1 MKQGIIY
8 GGTFLFVF
16 VVVTGLIIY
25 FNSSYENIFQF
36 NFSPKSTAQLS
47 DSTKTDSTKTD
58 SVNVLENNEL
68 TAVSDSTIVQDSILL
83 SSLGGVE
90 ANDSTKKDM
99 NLNKIVE
106 NQQVNLNQ
114 KKEINISDTKH
125 SKTNITENQ
134 QSDIQPVKQN
144 VAQGK
149 EYTEWIQ
156 KVSSIYSALEPK
168 KAAKIIQTYS
178 DNVARDIL
186 YNMSKKTAAKV
197 VSELSP
203 ETANRIFR
211 FE

>member
-16 VVVTGLIIY
+16 VIVTGMLIY

-36 NFSPKSTAQLS
+36 NFSPKSIAQLS

-58 SVNVLENNEL
+58 SLNVSENNEL
-68 TAVSDSTIVQDSILL
+68 TALSDSTVVQDSILL

-90 ANDSTKKDM
+90 ANDSTKKDI
-99 NLNKIVE
+99 NVNKIVE
-106 NQQVNLNQ
+106 NKPENIDQ
-114 KKEINISDTKH
+114 KKGNEISDSKN
-125 SKTNITENQ
+125 SKTNVNENQ
-134 QSDIQPVKQN
+134 QTNIQPVKQN
-144 VAQGK
+144 IAQGK
-149 EYTEWIQ
+149 EYTEWVQ

-197 VSELSP
+197 VSEFSP

>member
-8 GGTFLFVF
+8 GGAFLFAF
-16 VVVTGLIIY
+16 VIVTGLLIY
-25 FNSSYENIFQF
+25 LSSSFENIFQF
-36 NFSPKSTAQLS
+36 NFAPKSFVQLS
-47 DSTKTDSTKTD
+47 DSTSTDSL
-58 SVNVLENNEL
+58 NVFQTGEPISEL
-68 TAVSDSTIVQDSILL
+68 DSTIEQDSILL

-90 ANDSTKKDM
+90 TIDSIKIDKTDSINVKKQ
-99 NLNKIVE
+99 NEILN
-106 NQQVNLNQ
+106 N
-114 KKEINISDTKH
+114 KKGNEKADLK
-125 SKTNITENQ
+125 NITTDLAINQ
-134 QSDIQPVKQN
+134 PQIDKPVTQN
-144 VAQGK
+144 IAQGK
-149 EYTEWIQ
+149 EYTEWVQ
-156 KVSSIYSALEPK
+156 KVTSIYAAMEPK

>member
-8 GGTFLFVF
+8 GGTFLFAF

-36 NFSPKSTAQLS
+36 KFSPKSMAQLS

-58 SVNVLENNEL
+58 SLNAAQNNEL
-68 TAVSDSTIVQDSILL
+68 TSLSDSTIVKDSILL
-83 SSLGGVE
+83 SSLGSVE
-90 ANDSTKKDM
+90 IHDSTTTNK
-99 NLNKIVE
+99 NLNKLDKNKPE
-106 NQQVNLNQ
+106 NLNQ
-114 KKEINISDTKH
+114 KNGNDISNPKNIL
-125 SKTNITENQ
+125 TNVSENPQTNVNPIT
-134 QSDIQPVKQN
+134 QN
-144 VAQGK
+144 VVQGK

-156 KVSSIYSALEPK
+156 KVTGIYSALEPK

>member
-8 GGTFLFVF
+8 GGTFLFTF
-16 VVVTGLIIY
+16 VIVTGLIIY

-36 NFSPKSTAQLS
+36 NFSPKSTALLS
-47 DSTKTDSTKTD
+47 DSTKTDSTGTD
-58 SVNVLENNEL
+58 SLNVSENNEL
-68 TAVSDSTIVQDSILL
+68 TALSDSTIVQDSILL

-90 ANDSTKKDM
+90 ANDSAITDK
-99 NLNKIVE
+99 NLNKIDKIKPE
-106 NQQVNLNQ
+106 NLNQ
-114 KKEINISDTKH
+114 NKGNNVSAFKDL
-125 SKTNITENQ
+125 KTNVNENQ
-134 QSDIQPVKQN
+134 QSNIQPLTQN

-149 EYTEWIQ
+149 EYTDWIQ
-156 KVSSIYSALEPK
+156 KVTSIYSGLEPK

-203 ETANRIFR
+203 ETTNRIFR

>member
-16 VVVTGLIIY
+16 VIVTGLIIY

-36 NFSPKSTAQLS
+36 DFSPKYTAQLS
-47 DSTKTDSTKTD
+47 DSTKTDSL
-58 SVNVLENNEL
+58 NVSEKNEL
-68 TAVSDSTIVQDSILL
+68 TVVSDSTIVQDSILL

-90 ANDSTKKDM
+90 ANDSTKKDI

-106 NQQVNLNQ
+106 NQQENIDQ
-114 KKEINISDTKH
+114 KKENKISDPKN
-125 SKTNITENQ
+125 SKTNVNENQ
-134 QSDIQPVKQN
+134 QTNIQPVTQN
-144 VAQGK
+144 IAQGK

-156 KVSSIYSALEPK
+156 KVTGIYSALEPK

>member
-16 VVVTGLIIY
+16 VIVTGLLIY
-25 FNSSYENIFQF
+25 LNSSYENIFQF
-36 NFSPKSTAQLS
+36 NFAPKSLVQLS
-47 DSTKTDSTKTD
+47 DSTKTDSL
-58 SVNVLENNEL
+58 NVTENKEPIIEQ
-68 TAVSDSTIVQDSILL
+68 DSTIAQDSILL
-83 SSLGGVE
+83 SSLGGIE
-90 ANDSTKKDM
+90 TNDSVKNNPVTQ
-99 NLNKIVE
+99 NIV
-106 NQQVNLNQ
+106 
-114 KKEINISDTKH
+114 
-125 SKTNITENQ
+125 
-134 QSDIQPVKQN
+134 
-144 VAQGK
+144 QGK
-149 EYTEWIQ
+149 EYTEWIT
-156 KVSSIYSALEPK
+156 KVTSIYAAMEPK

>member
-1 MKQGIIY
+1 
-8 GGTFLFVF
+8 V
-16 VVVTGLIIY
+16 
-25 FNSSYENIFQF
+25 S
-36 NFSPKSTAQLS
+36 
-47 DSTKTDSTKTD
+47 
-58 SVNVLENNEL
+58 ENNEL
-68 TAVSDSTIVQDSILL
+68 TALSDSTVVQDSILL

-90 ANDSTKKDM
+90 ANDSAITDK
-99 NLNKIVE
+99 NLNKIDKIQPE
-106 NQQVNLNQ
+106 NLNQ
-114 KKEINISDTKH
+114 KKGNDVSD
-125 SKTNITENQ
+125 SKNLKTIVNENQ
-134 QSDIQPVKQN
+134 QTNIKPVIQN
-144 VAQGK
+144 VVQGK